1 MTSTAVGIIGCGNI
15 SSIYLQNCH
24 QRFRG
29 IHVAAVADIDLG
41 RAQARA
47 AEFCVAKAYTV
58 EQLLADPEIK
68 IVINLTIPAAHGEVA
83 LKAIAAGK

>member
-15 SSIYLQNCH
+15 SSIYLENCH

-29 IHVAAVADIDLG
+29 IHVAAVADIDIS

-47 AEFCVAKAYTV
+47 AEYGVAKAR
-58 EQLLADPEIK
+58 
-68 IVINLTIPAAHGEVA
+68 VA
-83 LKAIAAGK
+83 GSRPTSWRRDSSRRR

>member
-1 MTSTAVGIIGCGNI
+1 MSSIAVGIIGCGNI

-29 IHVAAVADIDLG
+29 IHIAAVADIDVA

-47 AEFCVAKAYTV
+47 TEFGVAKGCSV
-58 EQLLADPEIK
+58 DELLADPEIK
-68 IVINLTIPAAHGEVA
+68 INRCQTA
-83 LKAIAAGK
+83 LLEIYHKVPKLRG